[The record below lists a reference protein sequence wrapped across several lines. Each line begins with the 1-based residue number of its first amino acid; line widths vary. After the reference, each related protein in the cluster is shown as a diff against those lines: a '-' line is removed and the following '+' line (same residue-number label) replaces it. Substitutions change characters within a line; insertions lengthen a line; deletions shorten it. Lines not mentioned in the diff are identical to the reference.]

1 MYARTGFNF
10 SADDMKE
17 RPILTYHRMIEA
29 FNFVAAKETYLADPR
44 FSDKTDEV
52 GNNFQVA
59 RKRVTRQGPLP
70 GHSPSLSFRCTMRFT
85 LLLFAHPSQDRRP
98 SIGPLLIFVR
108 LP

>member
-1 MYARTGFNF
+1 MFVSRSVIPQMKVIVKLKLCDTPRKFYFLVFYVFARTGFNF

-52 GNNFQVA
+52 GKTFKA
-59 RKRVTRQGPLP
+59 
-70 GHSPSLSFRCTMRFT
+70 
-85 LLLFAHPSQDRRP
+85 
-98 SIGPLLIFVR
+98 VR
-108 LP
+108 

>member
-1 MYARTGFNF
+1 MQFHFQASQSHFHMKGFALTLALKQRHKGTLKWPIYFLLSYVYARTGFNF

-59 RKRVTRQGPLP
+59 R
-70 GHSPSLSFRCTMRFT
+70 
-85 LLLFAHPSQDRRP
+85 
-98 SIGPLLIFVR
+98 
-108 LP
+108 